1 MNYLDDFD
9 KLMRFQQMF
18 SKIGRL
24 YSQIQFDVI
33 KDGLTQIQFKL
44 NGSCISKEFK
54 NMQRN
59 RKFIL
64 SNQNKYFK
72 CVNQLLEKKSS
83 ALIHAHSQYCQIVSV
98 VVVVAAISGPY
109 ICIQFHLSY
118 KNIVCVMIAL
128 ISSS

>member
-44 NGSCISKEFK
+44 NGSCI
-54 NMQRN
+54 
-59 RKFIL
+59 
-64 SNQNKYFK
+64 
-72 CVNQLLEKKSS
+72 
-83 ALIHAHSQYCQIVSV
+83 
-98 VVVVAAISGPY
+98 
-109 ICIQFHLSY
+109 
-118 KNIVCVMIAL
+118 
-128 ISSS
+128 